1 MVNSDNVTNLLLSNL
16 LNNIKSLEKILE
28 EFLIENYPFPEIK
41 NLIHN
46 LLILLTNFY
55 SEIDLLEEQL
65 SNVGPSEDLNESII
79 LYTGLVEYT
88 HTLFGLIRMAQEHNI
103 SKSIIY
109 LIRYLTEPLKE
120 KSNFIVIPSYTY
132 NYFYSELNSQIKD
145 KFINII
151 DGTEEIFKDGDKKFS
166 ILIYPYIYN
175 KNIVMNTLLAHELGH
190 FIEIENNV
198 INRLITSISIEPQ
211 EIERI
216 IRSRLDG
223 GTTRTLEEYMKIETL
238 KAKIHKETQ
247 DLINYWL
254 QELFCD
260 LIGYYLVGPM
270 YLIINTEFLL
280 SVGKSTVIYKEHPS
294 IEMRLKNL
302 FNIYFNGDFIQDYDA
317 SNIYLKNFNDYLLEI
332 KEYVDSIH
340 VNLPNNSVQ
349 KLAYEKT
356 KSITDLLN
364 EIVRDNLEVYE
375 NIYKKE
381 DYLKEVNILVNTI
394 TNLIVPCET
403 RQGIP
408 ANIISILNASI
419 IFDILKIDETY
430 ENYKD
435 HFGDI
440 TYIEFKYKINQLI
453 SRAVELS
460 TMHHKLMEENYNE

>member
-1 MVNSDNVTNLLLSNL
+1 
-16 LNNIKSLEKILE
+16 
-28 EFLIENYPFPEIK
+28 
-41 NLIHN
+41 
-46 LLILLTNFY
+46 
-55 SEIDLLEEQL
+55 
-65 SNVGPSEDLNESII
+65 
-79 LYTGLVEYT
+79 
-88 HTLFGLIRMAQEHNI
+88 
-103 SKSIIY
+103 
-109 LIRYLTEPLKE
+109 
-120 KSNFIVIPSYTY
+120 
-132 NYFYSELNSQIKD
+132 
-145 KFINII
+145 
-151 DGTEEIFKDGDKKFS
+151 
-166 ILIYPYIYN
+166 
-175 KNIVMNTLLAHELGH
+175 MNTLLAHELGH